1 LLEKRQQKYK
11 TFKTVTKKNYYISFL
26 LLISILASSCGNN
39 KYVSKEYISTN
50 LSNEKIELSEE
61 LFSKLKK
68 DHYIKKFVE
77 EDFNEK
83 YIRALIEK
91 LDENKFFFTQGEVDL
106 FIEKSKNYSGSDFDI
121 DEAYEIIN
129 LYFKRL
135 VNFSE
140 YQIRAIEKNSFNFNK
155 EEFMDIY
162 YEDNKWVETSEH
174 LNELWRLQTKNE
186 LLVAMI
192 ADELSDQPK
201 KDLIKRYTNKIRRIQ
216 QQREEDIFSIAMNT
230 LTNQFDPHSSYLS
243 PRSAED
249 FDMNMSLKLEGIGA
263 LLGVKDDYTEIVSLV
278 AGGPA
283 EKSGKILPK
292 DRITKIK
299 QKDLPGSDYVDVIGW
314 RIDEV
319 VDLIRGEAGTEVE
332 IEFIS
337 SESGEDIRKL
347 VTLQREE
354 IKLEDRAAKSK
365 VHQIV
370 NGPKIGIIDL
380 PSFYIDFNGYQN
392 KSNDYKSSSGDI
404 KNILNGFNDQNV
416 DAVILDLRN
425 NGGGA
430 LMEANKIIGLF
441 VASGPTVQVKHSA
454 GYIQPYGDSRAVQVW
469 KKPLVVMVNRY
480 SASASEIVAG
490 AIQDYQRGLV
500 VGQRTFGKGTVQSL
514 EKLSKGQIKI
524 TESKYYRV
532 SGTSTQNK
540 GVVPD
545 IELPVTWDIETVGES
560 SYPTSLKWD
569 TVRPYRHKKFILD
582 SNKLENIKNLYA
594 QRLANEPNLAYLEK
608 VRQRYDLNKNK
619 KELSL
624 NIDIRESEKTLRKEW
639 LLELENERRSLLG
652 LTAFETYADLL
663 EESKDE
669 SPEDEDSINIE
680 EDFLLIEVT
689 NIVKDFLNLKI
700 ILSKVD

>member
-1 LLEKRQQKYK
+1 MN
-11 TFKTVTKKNYYISFL
+11 KKNYYITLL
-26 LLISILASSCGNN
+26 LLISVLAASCGNN

-50 LSNEKIELSEE
+50 LSNEKIELSKE

-68 DHYIKKFVE
+68 DHYIKKFVG
-77 EDFNEK
+77 EDFNEN

-91 LDENKFFFTQGEVDL
+91 LDENKFFFTQPEIDS
-106 FIEKSKNYSGSDFDI
+106 FMEKSSSYSDSDFDI
-121 DEAYEIIN
+121 DEAYVIIN
-129 LYFKRL
+129 LYFKKL
-135 VNFSE
+135 VNFTE
-140 YQIRAIEKNSFNFNK
+140 YQIRAIEENSFDFDK

-162 YEDNKWVETSEH
+162 YEDNEWAKTSED

-216 QQREEDIFSIAMNT
+216 QQREEDIFSLAMNI

-283 EKSGKILPK
+283 ERSGKILPK
-292 DRITKIK
+292 DKIAK
-299 QKDLPGSDYVDVIGW
+299 IRQKDSSKSDYVDVIGW

-337 SESGEDIRKL
+337 SESGENIRKL
-347 VTLQREE
+347 VTLKREE

-365 VHQIV
+365 IHQVID
-370 NGPKIGIIDL
+370 GPKIGIIDL
-380 PSFYIDFNGYQN
+380 PSFYIDFNAYQ
-392 KSNDYKSSSGDI
+392 KRSKDYKSSSGDI
-404 KNILNGFNDQNV
+404 KNILNNFNDEDV
-416 DAVILDLRN
+416 DAVVLDLRN

-430 LMEANKIIGLF
+430 LIEANKIIGLF
-441 VASGPTVQVKHSA
+441 VASGPTVQVKHSK
-454 GYIQPYGDSRAVQVW
+454 GYIQPYGDGKAIQVW
-469 KKPLVVMVNRY
+469 KKPLVVLVNRY

-490 AIQDYQRGLV
+490 AIQDYQRGLI

-514 EKLSKGQIKI
+514 EQLSKGQIKI

-532 SGTSTQNK
+532 NGTSTQNK

-545 IELPVTWDIETVGES
+545 IELPATWDIETVGES

-569 TVRPYRHKKFILD
+569 TVRPYRHKKFSVD
-582 SNKLENIKNLYA
+582 SKKLENIKNLYLE
-594 QRLANEPNLAYLEK
+594 RLAEEPNLAYLEK

-619 KELSL
+619 KVLSL
-624 NIDIRESEKTLRKEW
+624 NFDIRETEKSIRKEW
-639 LLELENERRSLLG
+639 LLELENERRSLLD
-652 LTAFETYADLL
+652 LETFETYADLL
-663 EESKDE
+663 EENKND
-669 SPEDEDSINIE
+669 SPSDEDSINIE

-689 NIVKDFLNLKI
+689 NIVTDFLNLKF